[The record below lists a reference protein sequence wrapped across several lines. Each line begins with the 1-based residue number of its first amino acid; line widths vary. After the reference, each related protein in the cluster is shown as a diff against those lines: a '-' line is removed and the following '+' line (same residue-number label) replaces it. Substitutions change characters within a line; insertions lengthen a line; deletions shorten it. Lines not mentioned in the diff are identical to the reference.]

1 MKNSVDLKL
10 DMRTYGDPSNP
21 CVISIVGTGASMN
34 SMNPIVEGLAERGLF
49 VINFNPR
56 DVCGTEAFRQCEALV
71 PADMNLMEVM
81 GTLFGAD
88 GSFNRNGLLC
98 ALQLVRYGGRC
109 CAGHGRSEGVKG
121 IIGFSTG
128 GGIAQVAM
136 CRLQER
142 LSSAVICSSVYDL
155 TPSENPLE
163 NPALKEN
170 MAKVATLTPESSKEE
185 RVEMHLPFFKT
196 LFEVSEGDPRE
207 DILRKAI
214 VDDCEKGWVDVFGG
228 MNPFSTLAWA
238 GFAKT
243 HEEHKARLRENKVPC
258 LVVAGKSD
266 PLIPFRDVEKLAA
279 NTGSAAFLA
288 HENGHILGPAT
299 SNAEMLNA
307 IADFIRSN
315 SAMIA

>member
-1 MKNSVDLKL
+1 MEASIETDFYVPYNWYDMVDDVAQVMDAQKV
-10 DMRTYGDPSNP
+10 SK
-21 CVISIVGTGASMN
+21 AS
-34 SMNPIVEGLAERGLF
+34 
-49 VINFNPR
+49 
-56 DVCGTEAFRQCEALV
+56 
-71 PADMNLMEVM
+71 
-81 GTLFGAD
+81 
-88 GSFNRNGLLC
+88 
-98 ALQLVRYGGRC
+98 
-109 CAGHGRSEGVKG
+109 